1 MCCWNVESKTQDEK
15 NCARSAESRPL
26 GLWRHLECAKVRARW
41 RCSTQKVFTTQKG
54 FFAPCGRTRYCSRFA
69 KVWGL
74 PGEGGQ
80 QICSGCESFN
90 QLRDP
95 RLARHPVTQTHTHI
109 CSDHLNFAVV
119 AFSNLAASLYYPL
132 LLPQSRHPAST
143 IAAASCSSFLFAPFA
158 IWLRNYGC
166 TCSLS

>member
-1 MCCWNVESKTQDEK
+1 MKKTALGRLKVGHLASGAISNVLK
-15 NCARSAESRPL
+15 CAPGGGAPHKRSSL
-26 GLWRHLECAKVRARW
+26 HK
-41 RCSTQKVFTTQKG
+41 KVFSLRVGGPDTVADLLK
-54 FFAPCGRTRYCSRFA
+54 CGAS
-69 KVWGL
+69 

-119 AFSNLAASLYYPL
+119 AFSNLAASVYYYPL